1 MPTPQMKAFAKEAHK
16 KPKTVEKLWKKS
28 EKIVKKRYEI
38 DEEND
43 RFYPLVVG
51 TLKHLLGIE
60 EKIDEDGE
68 GDSGES
74 GITTTDMGDY
84 VYPTRLGAPVTRMI
98 TSGPI
103 PVETEIKKTKK
114 RKIKNGQQY
123 DKLIRTIVSNV
134 NNEGLT
140 LDDAMS
146 DMILYFCE
154 RDSVD
159 PIEDSIQALNK
170 FFGVVPSIFDDM
182 K

>member
-28 EKIVKKRYEI
+28 EKIVKKKYEI
-38 DEEND
+38 DEESS

-60 EKIDEDGE
+60 DKIDEDGE
-68 GDSGES
+68 
-74 GITTTDMGDY
+74 ITTANMGDY
-84 VYPTRLGAPVTRMI
+84 VYATKIGTPAARMI

-103 PVETEIKKTKK
+103 PVEAEITKTKK
-114 RKIKNGQQY
+114 RKIKSGQQY
-123 DKLIRTIVSNV
+123 DKLVRTIVANV

-154 RDSVD
+154 RDSDD

-170 FFGVVPSIFDDM
+170 FFGIVPSIFDDM